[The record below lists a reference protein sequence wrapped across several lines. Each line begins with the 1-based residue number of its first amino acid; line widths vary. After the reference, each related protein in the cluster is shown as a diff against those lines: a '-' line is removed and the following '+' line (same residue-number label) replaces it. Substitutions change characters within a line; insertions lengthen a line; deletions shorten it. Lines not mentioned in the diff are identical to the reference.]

1 MKAWYL
7 LCCQENTWRR
17 TLEALKE
24 VGVDV
29 CCPLLNETRARTDK
43 KTAVRHVQYP
53 IFPGYIFAHFDPYE
67 IHTTAI
73 LRMPGAKMFVRFGKE
88 ISTVSSDVISAINH
102 ASANF
107 RIININEDSFECVNP
122 PSYLLSRMDAIYAL
136 TDRQARVSA
145 LMSLLTIPADVLK
158 KSA

>member
-7 LCCQENTWRR
+7 LCCQEKTWRR
-17 TLEALKE
+17 TLEALKD
-24 VGVDV
+24 VGIDV

-53 IFPGYIFAHFDPYE
+53 IFPGYIFTHFDPHE

-73 LRMPGAKMFVRFGKE
+73 LKMPGAKMFVRFGKE
-88 ISTVSSDVISAINH
+88 ISTVSSDVISAINR
-102 ASANF
+102 ASF
-107 RIININEDSFECVNP
+107 RLININEDYFECVNA